1 MADPM
6 TGLITELIGT
16 LMVAGARTVVVDVLV
31 VLALVVLVVTAV
43 GMTIGRSPL
52 TRLHFLAPAGTLALP
67 LFGLAAVISQGL
79 TLGSTAIALAVIAGA
94 LSSPVLTTSIARLV
108 AAEDA
113 GDEKGDAEDGDDE
126 AHDAVIDDHRAG
138 EQR

>member
-6 TGLITELIGT
+6 TGLITGLVGP
-16 LMVAGARTVVVDVLV
+16 LMVAGARTVLVDVLV
-31 VLALVVLVVTAV
+31 MLALVVLVVTAM
-43 GMTIGRSPL
+43 GMTIGRSRL

-113 GDEKGDAEDGDDE
+113 DVEDGDDE

>member
-1 MADPM
+1 MADPATALI
-6 TGLITELIGT
+6 TGLLTRLGIGT
-16 LMVAGARTVVVDVLV
+16 ARTVLIDVLV
-31 VLALVVLVVTAV
+31 IAALVVVVITAV

-79 TLGSTAIALAVIAGA
+79 SLGSTAIAVAVVAGA
-94 LSSPVLTTSIARLV
+94 LSSPVLATSIARLV
-108 AAEDA
+108 AAENGTGADRDVA
-113 GDEKGDAEDGDDE
+113 TG
-126 AHDAVIDDHRAG
+126 DHRAG

>member
-6 TGLITELIGT
+6 TGLITGLVGP
-16 LMVAGARTVVVDVLV
+16 LMVAGARTVLVDVLV
-31 VLALVVLVVTAV
+31 TLALVVLGITAV

-108 AAEDA
+108 AAED
-113 GDEKGDAEDGDDE
+113 GDDQ
-126 AHDAVIDDHRAG
+126 AHDAVIDDRRTG